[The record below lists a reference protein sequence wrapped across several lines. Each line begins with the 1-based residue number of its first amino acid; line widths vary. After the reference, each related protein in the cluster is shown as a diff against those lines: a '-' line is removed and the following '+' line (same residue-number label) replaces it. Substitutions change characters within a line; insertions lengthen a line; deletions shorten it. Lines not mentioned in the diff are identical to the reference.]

1 MTFILYYGR
10 IKSIYE
16 KNVIVRAVT
25 MAKITLLLKEGKG
38 KYQMLD
44 NLDSNLENSRI
55 PAISSLD
62 VNDDEV
68 EIDLREIFYAL
79 KAKILLIL
87 MAALIG
93 ACVAAAY
100 TQFLMTPIY
109 SSTSSMLVLS
119 KETTLTSLADLQL
132 GASLTSDYTVL
143 ITSTP
148 VLEQVIENLNLDMTT
163 EQLKDTV
170 TINNPTDTRILEI
183 TVDNADS
190 TLAKDI
196 VDEIANVSSSY
207 IGDKMEVIP
216 PKIIEVGKIA
226 TVRTSPSV
234 KKNTALGFLLG
245 FVACAAVVVIF
256 AVMDDTIKTEED
268 IEKYL
273 GVSVLAKVP
282 DRKDY
287 VNMKGKKNYKKK
299 NKNHR

>member
-1 MTFILYYGR
+1 
-10 IKSIYE
+10 
-16 KNVIVRAVT
+16 
-25 MAKITLLLKEGKG
+25 
-38 KYQMLD
+38 MLD
-44 NLDSNLENSRI
+44 NLNSKFE
-55 PAISSLD
+55 SSRVQALD
-62 VNDDEV
+62 VNDDE
-68 EIDLREIFYAL
+68 IDLLEIFHAL
-79 KAKILLIL
+79 RKKILLVL
-87 MAALIG
+87 MVALIG
-93 ACVAAAY
+93 GCIGAAC

-143 ITSTP
+143 IP
-148 VLEQVIENLNLDMTT
+148 VLEQVVTNLNLDMTA
-163 EQLKDTV
+163 EDLKEDV

-183 TVDNADS
+183 TVDNPDS
-190 TLAKDI
+190 TMAKKI

-226 TVRTSPSV
+226 TERTSPSV
-234 KKNTALGFLLG
+234 MKNSVIGFLLG
-245 FVACAAVVVIF
+245 FLACAAIVVVY

-287 VNMKGKKNYKKK
+287 VNMKNKKPKSNKK
-299 NKNHR
+299 NKKRR

>member
-1 MTFILYYGR
+1 
-10 IKSIYE
+10 
-16 KNVIVRAVT
+16 
-25 MAKITLLLKEGKG
+25 
-38 KYQMLD
+38 MLD
-44 NLDSNLENSRI
+44 NLNNNVENSR
-55 PAISSLD
+55 AQGLD

-68 EIDLREIFYAL
+68 EIDLLEIFYAL
-79 KAKILLIL
+79 KKKILLVL
-87 MAALIG
+87 MVALAGGCIGG
-93 ACVAAAY
+93 AC

-109 SSTSSMLVLS
+109 SSTSSILVLS

-148 VLEQVIENLNLDMTT
+148 VLEQVISNLDLDMKA
-163 EQLKDTV
+163 EDLKKDI

-183 TVDNADS
+183 TVENADS
-190 TLAKDI
+190 AMAKKI
-196 VDEIANVSSSY
+196 VDELANVSSSF

-226 TVRTSPSV
+226 TERTSPSV
-234 KKNTALGFLLG
+234 KKNAVLGFLLG
-245 FVACAAVVVIF
+245 LLACAAIVVVY

-287 VNMKGKKNYKKK
+287 VHMKNRKPKSNKK
-299 NKNHR
+299 NKKHR

>member
-1 MTFILYYGR
+1 
-10 IKSIYE
+10 
-16 KNVIVRAVT
+16 
-25 MAKITLLLKEGKG
+25 
-38 KYQMLD
+38 MLD
-44 NLDSNLENSRI
+44 DMNNNLDTIRVQG
-55 PAISSLD
+55 PD

-68 EIDLREIFYAL
+68 EIDLLEVFYAL
-79 KAKILLIL
+79 KKKILLIL
-87 MAALIG
+87 VVALAGGCI
-93 ACVAAAY
+93 AAAC

-109 SSTSSMLVLS
+109 SSTSSILVLS

-143 ITSTP
+143 IESTP
-148 VLEQVIENLNLDMTT
+148 VLEQVISN
-163 EQLKDTV
+163 V
-170 TINNPTDTRILEI
+170 TINNPSDTRILEI
-183 TVDNADS
+183 TVENPDS
-190 TLAKDI
+190 AMAKTI

-226 TVRTSPSV
+226 TQRTSPSV
-234 KKNTALGFLLG
+234 AKNAVIGFLIG
-245 FVACAAVVVIF
+245 FLACAAIVVVY

-287 VNMKGKKNYKKK
+287 VNMKNRKQKNKKK
-299 NKNHR
+299 KHH

>member
-1 MTFILYYGR
+1 
-10 IKSIYE
+10 
-16 KNVIVRAVT
+16 
-25 MAKITLLLKEGKG
+25 
-38 KYQMLD
+38 MLD
-44 NLDSNLENSRI
+44 NLNSNFE
-55 PAISSLD
+55 SSKAQRPD
-62 VNDDEV
+62 ANDDEV
-68 EIDLREIFYAL
+68 EIDLLEIFYAL
-79 KAKILLIL
+79 KKKILLVL
-87 MAALIG
+87 MVALAGGCI
-93 ACVAAAY
+93 AAAY

-109 SSTSSMLVLS
+109 SSTSSILVLS

-148 VLEQVIENLNLDMTT
+148 VMEQVISDLNLDMTA
-163 EQLKDTV
+163 EQLKESV
-170 TINNPTDTRILEI
+170 SINNPTDTRILEI
-183 TVDNADS
+183 TVNNTDS
-190 TLAKDI
+190 KMAKKI

-234 KKNTALGFLLG
+234 KKNAALGFLLG
-245 FVACAAVVVIF
+245 FLACAAIVVVY

-282 DRKDY
+282 DRKDFR
-287 VNMKGKKNYKKK
+287 NAKNRKSK
-299 NKNHR
+299 NKNKKHH